1 MRKLSVDE
9 QTKVS
14 GGLSG
19 WSDDEPMDEV
29 TVTGR
34 RPRKKDPFQ
43 GFPELHGYDDI
54 GTSAIQY
61 YGGGGGGGGA
71 PLEEGVVQA
80 SKCPIPDM
88 FAPVDKLGL
97 GERGDAWKKCFEVMT
112 TAELMALKKVMDQIN
127 KAVWK
132 AKIAPAHGY
141 TQVMV
146 NEIGKALAGDRSAA
160 GHAFGEAMQSAMKS
174 LPMTE
179 LNKLRAIFR

>member
-1 MRKLSVDE
+1 MRKLSVRE
-9 QTKVS
+9 QMGVA
-14 GGLSG
+14 GGFNQWNDG
-19 WSDDEPMDEV
+19 PMDEV
-29 TVTGR
+29 DVTGK
-34 RPRKKDPFQ
+34 RPKKKDPFQ
-43 GFPELHGYDDI
+43 GFADIPDLPDDF
-54 GTSAIQY
+54 GAWGIQY

-71 PLEEGVVQA
+71 PLEEVVVQA

-160 GHAFGEAMQSAMKS
+160 GHAFGEAMRRQ
-174 LPMTE
+174 
-179 LNKLRAIFR
+179 

>member
-1 MRKLSVDE
+1 MRKLSADE

-14 GGLSG
+14 GGLLG
-19 WSDDEPMDEV
+19 WDDEPMDEV
-29 TVTGR
+29 VVPGK

-43 GFPELHGYDDI
+43 GFPELHGYDDF
-54 GTSAIQY
+54 SASGIVN

-71 PLEEGVVQA
+71 PLEEVVVQA

-97 GERGDAWKKCFEVMT
+97 GERGDAWKKCFDVMT

-127 KAVWK
+127 KAVWN

-160 GHAFGEAMQSAMKS
+160 GHAFGEAMQNAMKS